1 MLGMKA
7 GVEELMK
14 ADYRGEEEKV
24 WETWFVQSL
33 QKGQTNVREQ
43 IALYLQYSNCNFQY
57 FKNTYLHRTEF
68 SPARHC

>member
-14 ADYRGEEEKV
+14 PDYRGGDKKV
-24 WETWFVQSL
+24 WKMCFVQNL

-43 IALYLQYSNCNFQY
+43 IALYLHYSN
-57 FKNTYLHRTEF
+57 
-68 SPARHC
+68 